1 MFIFYHYLSDT
12 PGLNYTDTCRIIY
25 AEKTGGKQLGG
36 GGWKN
41 SSGGPLHAAD
51 VESNGLL
58 LPTLQETKT

>member
-12 PGLNYTDTCRIIY
+12 PRLNTDTCRIMY
-25 AEKTGGKQLGG
+25 AEKTGGKQL

>member
-12 PGLNYTDTCRIIY
+12 PGLNTDTCRIMY

-36 GGWKN
+36 WKN
-41 SSGGPLHAAD
+41 SSGGPLHVAD

>member
-12 PGLNYTDTCRIIY
+12 PGLNTDTCRIID
-25 AEKTGGKQLGG
+25 AEKTGGKQL

-51 VESNGLL
+51 VE
-58 LPTLQETKT
+58 